1 MIEITMLQFFLDFV
15 KKLKSEKKVRQN
27 IQKKR
32 EKRNLRSKRK
42 KAHRR
47 GTGYKEAVEE

>member
-1 MIEITMLQFFLDFV
+1 LVIV
-15 KKLKSEKKVRQN
+15 KKVKSEKKVRQN
-27 IQKKR
+27 IKKKR

-47 GTGYKEAVEE
+47 GTGYKEVVEE

>member
-1 MIEITMLQFFLDFV
+1 V
-15 KKLKSEKKVRQN
+15 KKVKSEKKVRQN
-27 IQKKR
+27 IKKKR

-47 GTGYKEAVEE
+47 GTGYKEVVEE

>member
-1 MIEITMLQFFLDFV
+1 MLSFFLDIV
-15 KKLKSEKKVRQN
+15 KKLTSSKKVRQN

-47 GTGYKEAVEE
+47 GTGYKEVTEE